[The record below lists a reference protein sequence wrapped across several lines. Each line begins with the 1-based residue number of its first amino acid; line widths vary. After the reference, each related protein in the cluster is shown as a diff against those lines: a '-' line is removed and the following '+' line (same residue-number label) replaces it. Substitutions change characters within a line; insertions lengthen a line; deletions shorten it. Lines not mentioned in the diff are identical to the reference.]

1 MQTLRRI
8 VLVRHGETVGN
19 SSIRF
24 HGSTD
29 VELSVEGR
37 QQAEAAARALR
48 KQSFDL
54 VVASPLRRSWQA
66 AWIASRGQPVRIEP
80 GFREIHFGRFEGLTK
95 EEIQAQDPI
104 SYADWQ
110 SGAEGFEF
118 PNGEARAEFLTRVK
132 EAVERLVA
140 SPARAALVVIHKGV
154 IRAIVEQLAGEK
166 IAPGEPALGE
176 RIVLTRLP
184 DGRWFTGSTSSDPPA
199 LREGAGGD

>member
-29 VELSVEGR
+29 VELSAEGR

-48 KQSFDL
+48 QQPFDL

-66 AWIASRGQPVRIEP
+66 AWIVGGGQPVRIEL

-118 PNGEARAEFLTRVK
+118 PNGESRAEFVTRVK
-132 EAVERLVA
+132 DAVQELVA
-140 SPARAALVVIHKGV
+140 SPVHSALVVIHKGV
-154 IRAIVEQLAGEK
+154 IRAIVEQLAGETVE
-166 IAPGEPALGE
+166 PGEPALGE
-176 RIVLTRLP
+176 QILLTRRP
-184 DGRWFTGSTSSDPPA
+184 DGRWFRGSTSSDPPA
-199 LREGAGGD
+199 LHEAAAGD

>member
-118 PNGEARAEFLTRVK
+118 PNGEARAEFLARVK

-140 SPARAALVVIHKGV
+140 SPARRADRPDPASRRPLVY
-154 IRAIVEQLAGEK
+154 RLDVERSA
-166 IAPGEPALGE
+166 
-176 RIVLTRLP
+176 
-184 DGRWFTGSTSSDPPA
+184 GSTRGRRRGLIPAPRPAVRPPPI
-199 LREGAGGD
+199 REAER